1 MGAYGFPDVPRF
13 ARVISD
19 QGWAAMQRLLGH
31 DQGWDVPACLWHAPE
46 GFDAPI
52 RNLAPHHTISF
63 NLPGTSTSVESLRP
77 GGRGLLRAGE
87 RSVGLQVAGAPDHY
101 RARGPLRFA
110 HLYVTEAMLRR
121 CGAELF
127 AGPGDRAGLLPGAAP
142 FTADAELYAMALA
155 YVTRAADMAEPPG
168 ALEMDSRAALLGL
181 WLVRRHSVLATG
193 RRGRRRGAASL
204 RGSSGVSRVTCRPT
218 STGTSRWPNS
228 RCWSASHRTT
238 SAAPSRPAPACR
250 RIAGWWSVG
259 SSARRS

>member
-181 WLVRRHSVLATG
+181 WLVRRHSVLAI
-193 RRGRRRGAASL
+193 RPPRAAARGGLAPWQL
-204 RGSSGVSRVTCRPT
+204 RRVTGHMQAHLDRDVTLAELSVLVGLSPYHFCR
-218 STGTSRWPNS
+218 
-228 RCWSASHRTT
+228 AF
-238 SAAPSRPAPACR
+238 APAPACR